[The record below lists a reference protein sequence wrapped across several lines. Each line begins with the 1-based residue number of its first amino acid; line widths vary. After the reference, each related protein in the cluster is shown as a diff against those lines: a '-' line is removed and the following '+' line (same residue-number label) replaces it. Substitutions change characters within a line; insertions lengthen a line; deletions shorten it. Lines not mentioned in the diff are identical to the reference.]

1 MFSDRNT
8 KFNAS
13 VLNEVDSNNDPI
25 SRWCKSGTRNTDAFC
40 ILCNCTISCA
50 QHGAAAVKHHAGMKK
65 HIDAAARHRDKDG
78 NLLPPKL
85 VQGTLDFSN
94 GSANTSLE
102 HQVSN
107 AETTFALSVVAKGI
121 PFSWGDKATSIY
133 HCMFP
138 DSDIAKKFSCGRI
151 KLARIVSDGLG
162 PYFKGQVVTELCQP
176 NVYFSIMIDET
187 PKPELR
193 VQQLD
198 VLVRYFSSSQQEVV
212 VEHVQ
217 SFDLGRATAEI
228 IVGCIEEAIAD
239 LPKQGL
245 VCFFS
250 DGPNVMKS
258 VRNKLQK
265 HVAPSLIDIGNCN
278 LHKVHNAF
286 GRGLDAFGLD
296 VEEVVR
302 NIYYYFK
309 GAVRAE
315 ALRECQDTLGISCH
329 VFLRHVSNRWLTLQD
344 SLCRVEEQFEA
355 LRTYFFKGN
364 SSRQRPD
371 SQSLHNKLVSA
382 FSEKQLLAKVLFLKN
397 CAQIFSGFQLLFQK
411 QEPLLHILHVELI
424 VLVQRVLSRFLRHEA
439 FADKSAEQLK
449 RLDVMDASLWKS
461 RPEVGTDTEKSML
474 EWDSSEKKRFYLGA
488 RAFYLACAK
497 DLLQK
502 LPLDNRVLQSASL
515 LNWQST
521 NVESEVRALKYLVS
535 QLPQVIK
542 HEEVSSAIDEWH
554 MLKCDSNSDLLA
566 LGGERIDVRWGKI
579 FELKSPGGRPKYD
592 GDATKV
598 PLSTELLQSVRRSRA
613 RYTERTASAQ
623 QSESRKRLGDQDTG
637 ADVDEK
643 RLRKNLEEKVTSS
656 RALLKRAE
664 DIISSGLRSKS
675 LEQVEAGQT
684 LLAEGNSALSQ
695 TLSQLEELSK
705 KVITKA
711 EMIEY
716 YDVSGCY
723 ILRPWAYSIWE
734 NIKEFLDA
742 RIKAI
747 GVQNCYF
754 PMFVSAQ
761 ALEREKTHVADFA
774 PEVAWVTKSGS
785 SDLAEPIAIRPTSET
800 VMYPSYAKWIQS
812 HRDLPL
818 QLNQWCNIVRWEFK
832 HPQPF
837 LRTREFLW
845 QEGHTAFATREEAVE
860 EVYKILDIYTAVYEE
875 LLAIPVVRGRKTEKE
890 KFAGADFTTTVEGY
904 VPASGR
910 GIQGATSH
918 HLGQNFSKMFEIQFE
933 DPETR
938 EKKFAYQNSW
948 GLTTRTIG
956 VLVMVHAD
964 NQGLVLPPRVAS
976 YQIVIVPC
984 GITAAMSEEQK
995 AALIKFCQNFES
1007 TLSKEGIRCK
1017 GDYRDNYSPGWKFNH
1032 WELKGVPVRVE
1043 IGPRDMQQNQFVAVR
1058 RDTGEKITYSAAS
1071 AVGDIKSLLET
1082 IQKAMFDRAKADQ
1095 VKYQA
1100 VTKSWDV
1107 FLQKL
1112 EQKCVIMAPFCG
1124 DMDCEDEIK
1133 KNSAKDAEAEP
1144 GAPAMGA
1151 KSLCIPFD
1159 QPANVEEGDKCVN
1172 PGCTRKPAFY
1182 TMFGRSY

>member
-1 MFSDRNT
+1 MDKNRNT

-50 QHGAAAVKHHAGMKK
+50 QHGAAAVKRHAGMKK

-102 HQVSN
+102 HQVSK

-121 PFSWGDKATSIY
+121 PFSWGDTATSIY

-217 SFDLGRATAEI
+217 SFDLRRATAEI

-371 SQSLHNKLVSA
+371 TQSLHNKLVSA

-397 CAQIFSGFQLLFQK
+397 CAQLFSGFQLLFQK

-439 FADKSAEQLK
+439 FADKTAEQLK

-535 QLPQVIK
+535 RLPQVIK

-579 FELKSPGGRPKYD
+579 FELKSPGGQPKYPLLSRLVKCLLCLPHGNADCERGFSENKRFYENRYSLCIASINGLRQTKTYLRRYD

-705 KVITKA
+705 KVSK
-711 EMIEY
+711 
-716 YDVSGCY
+716 
-723 ILRPWAYSIWE
+723 
-734 NIKEFLDA
+734 
-742 RIKAI
+742 
-747 GVQNCYF
+747 
-754 PMFVSAQ
+754 
-761 ALEREKTHVADFA
+761 
-774 PEVAWVTKSGS
+774 
-785 SDLAEPIAIRPTSET
+785 
-800 VMYPSYAKWIQS
+800 
-812 HRDLPL
+812 
-818 QLNQWCNIVRWEFK
+818 
-832 HPQPF
+832 
-837 LRTREFLW
+837 RT
-845 QEGHTAFATREEAVE
+845 
-860 EVYKILDIYTAVYEE
+860 
-875 LLAIPVVRGRKTEKE
+875 
-890 KFAGADFTTTVEGY
+890 
-904 VPASGR
+904 
-910 GIQGATSH
+910 
-918 HLGQNFSKMFEIQFE
+918 
-933 DPETR
+933 
-938 EKKFAYQNSW
+938 
-948 GLTTRTIG
+948 
-956 VLVMVHAD
+956 
-964 NQGLVLPPRVAS
+964 
-976 YQIVIVPC
+976 
-984 GITAAMSEEQK
+984 
-995 AALIKFCQNFES
+995 
-1007 TLSKEGIRCK
+1007 
-1017 GDYRDNYSPGWKFNH
+1017 
-1032 WELKGVPVRVE
+1032 
-1043 IGPRDMQQNQFVAVR
+1043 
-1058 RDTGEKITYSAAS
+1058 
-1071 AVGDIKSLLET
+1071 
-1082 IQKAMFDRAKADQ
+1082 
-1095 VKYQA
+1095 
-1100 VTKSWDV
+1100 
-1107 FLQKL
+1107 
-1112 EQKCVIMAPFCG
+1112 
-1124 DMDCEDEIK
+1124 
-1133 KNSAKDAEAEP
+1133 
-1144 GAPAMGA
+1144 
-1151 KSLCIPFD
+1151 
-1159 QPANVEEGDKCVN
+1159 
-1172 PGCTRKPAFY
+1172 
-1182 TMFGRSY
+1182 

>member
-50 QHGAAAVKHHAGMKK
+50 HHGAAAVKRHAGMKK

-85 VQGTLDFSN
+85 AQGTLDFSN

-102 HQVSN
+102 HQVSK
-107 AETTFALSVVAKGI
+107 AESTFALSVVAKGI
-121 PFSWGDKATSIY
+121 PFSWGDTATSIY

-162 PYFKGQVVTELCQP
+162 PCFKGQVVTELCQP

-198 VLVRYFSSSQQEVV
+198 VL
-212 VEHVQ
+212 
-217 SFDLGRATAEI
+217 L
-228 IVGCIEEAIAD
+228 
-239 LPKQGL
+239 
-245 VCFFS
+245 
-250 DGPNVMKS
+250 
-258 VRNKLQK
+258 
-265 HVAPSLIDIGNCN
+265 
-278 LHKVHNAF
+278 
-286 GRGLDAFGLD
+286 
-296 VEEVVR
+296 
-302 NIYYYFK
+302 
-309 GAVRAE
+309 
-315 ALRECQDTLGISCH
+315 
-329 VFLRHVSNRWLTLQD
+329 
-344 SLCRVEEQFEA
+344 
-355 LRTYFFKGN
+355 
-364 SSRQRPD
+364 
-371 SQSLHNKLVSA
+371 
-382 FSEKQLLAKVLFLKN
+382 
-397 CAQIFSGFQLLFQK
+397 FSGFQLLFQK

-579 FELKSPGGRPKYD
+579 FELKSPGGQPKYPLLSRLVKCLLCLPHGNADCERGFSENKRFYENRYSLCIASINGLRQTKTYLRRYD
-592 GDATKV
+592 GDGIKV

-705 KVITKA
+705 KVSK
-711 EMIEY
+711 
-716 YDVSGCY
+716 
-723 ILRPWAYSIWE
+723 
-734 NIKEFLDA
+734 
-742 RIKAI
+742 
-747 GVQNCYF
+747 
-754 PMFVSAQ
+754 
-761 ALEREKTHVADFA
+761 
-774 PEVAWVTKSGS
+774 
-785 SDLAEPIAIRPTSET
+785 
-800 VMYPSYAKWIQS
+800 
-812 HRDLPL
+812 
-818 QLNQWCNIVRWEFK
+818 
-832 HPQPF
+832 
-837 LRTREFLW
+837 RT
-845 QEGHTAFATREEAVE
+845 
-860 EVYKILDIYTAVYEE
+860 
-875 LLAIPVVRGRKTEKE
+875 
-890 KFAGADFTTTVEGY
+890 
-904 VPASGR
+904 
-910 GIQGATSH
+910 
-918 HLGQNFSKMFEIQFE
+918 
-933 DPETR
+933 
-938 EKKFAYQNSW
+938 
-948 GLTTRTIG
+948 
-956 VLVMVHAD
+956 
-964 NQGLVLPPRVAS
+964 
-976 YQIVIVPC
+976 
-984 GITAAMSEEQK
+984 
-995 AALIKFCQNFES
+995 
-1007 TLSKEGIRCK
+1007 
-1017 GDYRDNYSPGWKFNH
+1017 
-1032 WELKGVPVRVE
+1032 
-1043 IGPRDMQQNQFVAVR
+1043 
-1058 RDTGEKITYSAAS
+1058 
-1071 AVGDIKSLLET
+1071 
-1082 IQKAMFDRAKADQ
+1082 
-1095 VKYQA
+1095 
-1100 VTKSWDV
+1100 
-1107 FLQKL
+1107 
-1112 EQKCVIMAPFCG
+1112 
-1124 DMDCEDEIK
+1124 
-1133 KNSAKDAEAEP
+1133 
-1144 GAPAMGA
+1144 
-1151 KSLCIPFD
+1151 
-1159 QPANVEEGDKCVN
+1159 
-1172 PGCTRKPAFY
+1172 
-1182 TMFGRSY
+1182 

>member
-1 MFSDRNT
+1 MDKNRNT

-25 SRWCKSGTRNTDAFC
+25 SRWYKSGTRNTDAFC

-50 QHGAAAVKHHAGMKK
+50 QHGAAAVKRHAGMKK
-65 HIDAAARHRDKDG
+65 NIDAAARHRDKDG

-94 GSANTSLE
+94 GS
-102 HQVSN
+102 
-107 AETTFALSVVAKGI
+107 GI
-121 PFSWGDKATSIY
+121 PFTWGDTATSIY

-176 NVYFSIMIDET
+176 NVYFSIMIDKT

-217 SFDLGRATAEI
+217 SFDLGRATTEI
-228 IVGCIEEAIAD
+228 IVGCIEEAIAN

-296 VEEVVR
+296 VEEIVR

-371 SQSLHNKLVSA
+371 TQSLHNKLVSA
-382 FSEKQLLAKVLFLKN
+382 FSEKQLLDKVLFLKN
-397 CAQIFSGFQLLFQK
+397 CAQLFSGFQLLFQK

-461 RPEVGTDTEKSML
+461 RPE
-474 EWDSSEKKRFYLGA
+474 
-488 RAFYLACAK
+488 
-497 DLLQK
+497 K
-502 LPLDNRVLQSASL
+502 LPLDNRVFQSASL

-579 FELKSPGGRPKYD
+579 FELKSPGGQPKYPLLSRLVKCLLCLPHGNADCERGFSENKRFYENRYSLCIASINGLRQTKTYLRRYD

-675 LEQVEAGQT
+675 LEQVEAGQ
-684 LLAEGNSALSQ
+684 L
-695 TLSQLEELSK
+695 
-705 KVITKA
+705 
-711 EMIEY
+711 Y
-716 YDVSGCY
+716 
-723 ILRPWAYSIWE
+723 
-734 NIKEFLDA
+734 
-742 RIKAI
+742 
-747 GVQNCYF
+747 
-754 PMFVSAQ
+754 
-761 ALEREKTHVADFA
+761 
-774 PEVAWVTKSGS
+774 
-785 SDLAEPIAIRPTSET
+785 
-800 VMYPSYAKWIQS
+800 
-812 HRDLPL
+812 
-818 QLNQWCNIVRWEFK
+818 
-832 HPQPF
+832 
-837 LRTREFLW
+837 
-845 QEGHTAFATREEAVE
+845 
-860 EVYKILDIYTAVYEE
+860 
-875 LLAIPVVRGRKTEKE
+875 
-890 KFAGADFTTTVEGY
+890 
-904 VPASGR
+904 
-910 GIQGATSH
+910 
-918 HLGQNFSKMFEIQFE
+918 
-933 DPETR
+933 
-938 EKKFAYQNSW
+938 
-948 GLTTRTIG
+948 
-956 VLVMVHAD
+956 
-964 NQGLVLPPRVAS
+964 
-976 YQIVIVPC
+976 
-984 GITAAMSEEQK
+984 
-995 AALIKFCQNFES
+995 
-1007 TLSKEGIRCK
+1007 
-1017 GDYRDNYSPGWKFNH
+1017 
-1032 WELKGVPVRVE
+1032 
-1043 IGPRDMQQNQFVAVR
+1043 
-1058 RDTGEKITYSAAS
+1058 
-1071 AVGDIKSLLET
+1071 
-1082 IQKAMFDRAKADQ
+1082 
-1095 VKYQA
+1095 
-1100 VTKSWDV
+1100 
-1107 FLQKL
+1107 
-1112 EQKCVIMAPFCG
+1112 
-1124 DMDCEDEIK
+1124 
-1133 KNSAKDAEAEP
+1133 
-1144 GAPAMGA
+1144 
-1151 KSLCIPFD
+1151 
-1159 QPANVEEGDKCVN
+1159 
-1172 PGCTRKPAFY
+1172 
-1182 TMFGRSY
+1182 

>member
-1 MFSDRNT
+1 MQSVQVEPEVRPSWGPEASDSSSSSP
-8 KFNAS
+8 S
-13 VLNEVDSNNDPI
+13 V
-25 SRWCKSGTRNTDAFC
+25 RGGKRKHGT
-40 ILCNCTISCA
+40 
-50 QHGAAAVKHHAGMKK
+50 AAVKRHAGMKK
-65 HIDAAARHRDKDG
+65 HIDAAARHRDKGG

-102 HQVSN
+102 HQVSK

-121 PFSWGDKATSIY
+121 PFSWGDTATSIY

-151 KLARIVSDGLG
+151 KLKLARIVSDGLG

-286 GRGLDAFGLD
+286 GRGLNAFGLD

-371 SQSLHNKLVSA
+371 TQSLHNKLVSA

-397 CAQIFSGFQLLFQK
+397 CAQLFSGFQLFFQK

-449 RLDVMDASLWKS
+449 RLDVMGASLWKS

-521 NVESEVRALKYLVS
+521 NVESKVRALKYLVS

-579 FELKSPGGRPKYD
+579 FELKSPGGQPKYPLLSRLVKCLLCLPHGNADCERGFSENKRFYENRYSLCIASINGLRQTKTYLRRYD

-623 QSESRKRLGDQDTG
+623 QSRKRLGDQDTG

-643 RLRKNLEEKVTSS
+643 QLRKNLEEKVTSS

-684 LLAEGNSALSQ
+684 LLAEGNSASSQ

-705 KVITKA
+705 KVSKRTYRIYTIDYSSSLESSSLVLLPSHSTSSSSASPHFANDRTTASRETAAHA
-711 EMIEY
+711 ERTHPHTVAREALLTRPLGTVNCRLQAQATLIHNLQPISLNLLE
-716 YDVSGCY
+716 D
-723 ILRPWAYSIWE
+723 ILSRFVRPALLKQYSDICSIDYQSRNVQKDDQDLVIGHQAKCVVE
-734 NIKEFLDA
+734 KLKPSDKKEFFEAVRSLDVYIQACPLGDSSGDSYSSRSTGESPVVPQNAALYKEEVGIGGAVSLSEYRQRMRDTA
-742 RIKAI
+742 RQPPAAVPAVTVLDSPVKRSSLGRPHDIPADTRAI
-747 GVQNCYF
+747 DDDESWPQRERLSQRLRREFGLLDDDSDTERGTTSAGQLFPTFDGRRTGANILVEFAAQTWRGMKQLAHLLNLPQVELHPDRRRLDEFVRYRFVHHVLSYHAKVPSLYGGIRGRIRCDKFRGQMLPMLPPESTISQCDISNC
-754 PMFVSAQ
+754 
-761 ALEREKTHVADFA
+761 
-774 PEVAWVTKSGS
+774 GS
-785 SDLAEPIAIRPTSET
+785 ST
-800 VMYPSYAKWIQS
+800 
-812 HRDLPL
+812 
-818 QLNQWCNIVRWEFK
+818 
-832 HPQPF
+832 
-837 LRTREFLW
+837 
-845 QEGHTAFATREEAVE
+845 
-860 EVYKILDIYTAVYEE
+860 
-875 LLAIPVVRGRKTEKE
+875 
-890 KFAGADFTTTVEGY
+890 
-904 VPASGR
+904 
-910 GIQGATSH
+910 
-918 HLGQNFSKMFEIQFE
+918 
-933 DPETR
+933 
-938 EKKFAYQNSW
+938 
-948 GLTTRTIG
+948 
-956 VLVMVHAD
+956 
-964 NQGLVLPPRVAS
+964 
-976 YQIVIVPC
+976 
-984 GITAAMSEEQK
+984 
-995 AALIKFCQNFES
+995 
-1007 TLSKEGIRCK
+1007 
-1017 GDYRDNYSPGWKFNH
+1017 WK
-1032 WELKGVPVRVE
+1032 
-1043 IGPRDMQQNQFVAVR
+1043 
-1058 RDTGEKITYSAAS
+1058 
-1071 AVGDIKSLLET
+1071 
-1082 IQKAMFDRAKADQ
+1082 
-1095 VKYQA
+1095 
-1100 VTKSWDV
+1100 
-1107 FLQKL
+1107 
-1112 EQKCVIMAPFCG
+1112 
-1124 DMDCEDEIK
+1124 
-1133 KNSAKDAEAEP
+1133 
-1144 GAPAMGA
+1144 
-1151 KSLCIPFD
+1151 
-1159 QPANVEEGDKCVN
+1159 
-1172 PGCTRKPAFY
+1172 
-1182 TMFGRSY
+1182 

>member
-50 QHGAAAVKHHAGMKK
+50 QHGAAAVKRHAGMKK

-102 HQVSN
+102 HQVSK

-121 PFSWGDKATSIY
+121 PFSWGDTATSIY

-176 NVYFSIMIDET
+176 NVYFSIMVDET

-258 VRNKLQK
+258 
-265 HVAPSLIDIGNCN
+265 
-278 LHKVHNAF
+278 
-286 GRGLDAFGLD
+286 
-296 VEEVVR
+296 
-302 NIYYYFK
+302 
-309 GAVRAE
+309 
-315 ALRECQDTLGISCH
+315 
-329 VFLRHVSNRWLTLQD
+329 
-344 SLCRVEEQFEA
+344 
-355 LRTYFFKGN
+355 GN

-371 SQSLHNKLVSA
+371 TQSLHNKLVSA

-397 CAQIFSGFQLLFQK
+397 CVQLFSGFQLLFQK

-439 FADKSAEQLK
+439 FADKTAEQLK

-521 NVESEVRALKYLVS
+521 NVESEVRALKYLVF

-579 FELKSPGGRPKYD
+579 FELKSPGGQPKYPLLSRLVKCLLCLPHGNADCERGFSENKRFYENRYSLCIASINGLRQTKTYLRRYD

-705 KVITKA
+705 KVSK
-711 EMIEY
+711 
-716 YDVSGCY
+716 
-723 ILRPWAYSIWE
+723 
-734 NIKEFLDA
+734 
-742 RIKAI
+742 
-747 GVQNCYF
+747 
-754 PMFVSAQ
+754 
-761 ALEREKTHVADFA
+761 
-774 PEVAWVTKSGS
+774 
-785 SDLAEPIAIRPTSET
+785 
-800 VMYPSYAKWIQS
+800 
-812 HRDLPL
+812 
-818 QLNQWCNIVRWEFK
+818 
-832 HPQPF
+832 
-837 LRTREFLW
+837 RT
-845 QEGHTAFATREEAVE
+845 
-860 EVYKILDIYTAVYEE
+860 
-875 LLAIPVVRGRKTEKE
+875 
-890 KFAGADFTTTVEGY
+890 
-904 VPASGR
+904 
-910 GIQGATSH
+910 
-918 HLGQNFSKMFEIQFE
+918 
-933 DPETR
+933 
-938 EKKFAYQNSW
+938 
-948 GLTTRTIG
+948 
-956 VLVMVHAD
+956 
-964 NQGLVLPPRVAS
+964 
-976 YQIVIVPC
+976 
-984 GITAAMSEEQK
+984 
-995 AALIKFCQNFES
+995 
-1007 TLSKEGIRCK
+1007 
-1017 GDYRDNYSPGWKFNH
+1017 
-1032 WELKGVPVRVE
+1032 
-1043 IGPRDMQQNQFVAVR
+1043 
-1058 RDTGEKITYSAAS
+1058 
-1071 AVGDIKSLLET
+1071 
-1082 IQKAMFDRAKADQ
+1082 
-1095 VKYQA
+1095 
-1100 VTKSWDV
+1100 
-1107 FLQKL
+1107 
-1112 EQKCVIMAPFCG
+1112 
-1124 DMDCEDEIK
+1124 
-1133 KNSAKDAEAEP
+1133 
-1144 GAPAMGA
+1144 
-1151 KSLCIPFD
+1151 
-1159 QPANVEEGDKCVN
+1159 
-1172 PGCTRKPAFY
+1172 
-1182 TMFGRSY
+1182 

>member
-1 MFSDRNT
+1 
-8 KFNAS
+8 
-13 VLNEVDSNNDPI
+13 
-25 SRWCKSGTRNTDAFC
+25 
-40 ILCNCTISCA
+40 
-50 QHGAAAVKHHAGMKK
+50 
-65 HIDAAARHRDKDG
+65 
-78 NLLPPKL
+78 
-85 VQGTLDFSN
+85 
-94 GSANTSLE
+94 
-102 HQVSN
+102 
-107 AETTFALSVVAKGI
+107 
-121 PFSWGDKATSIY
+121 
-133 HCMFP
+133 
-138 DSDIAKKFSCGRI
+138 
-151 KLARIVSDGLG
+151 
-162 PYFKGQVVTELCQP
+162 
-176 NVYFSIMIDET
+176 
-187 PKPELR
+187 
-193 VQQLD
+193 
-198 VLVRYFSSSQQEVV
+198 
-212 VEHVQ
+212 
-217 SFDLGRATAEI
+217 
-228 IVGCIEEAIAD
+228 
-239 LPKQGL
+239 
-245 VCFFS
+245 
-250 DGPNVMKS
+250 MKS

-371 SQSLHNKLVSA
+371 TQSLHNKLVSA

-397 CAQIFSGFQLLFQK
+397 CAQLFSGFQLLFQK

-439 FADKSAEQLK
+439 FADKTAEQLK

-579 FELKSPGGRPKYD
+579 FELKSPGGQPKYPLLSRLVKCLLCLPHGNADCERGFSENKRFYENRYSLCIASINGLRQTKTYLRRYD

-705 KVITKA
+705 KVSK
-711 EMIEY
+711 
-716 YDVSGCY
+716 
-723 ILRPWAYSIWE
+723 
-734 NIKEFLDA
+734 
-742 RIKAI
+742 
-747 GVQNCYF
+747 
-754 PMFVSAQ
+754 
-761 ALEREKTHVADFA
+761 
-774 PEVAWVTKSGS
+774 
-785 SDLAEPIAIRPTSET
+785 
-800 VMYPSYAKWIQS
+800 
-812 HRDLPL
+812 
-818 QLNQWCNIVRWEFK
+818 
-832 HPQPF
+832 
-837 LRTREFLW
+837 RT
-845 QEGHTAFATREEAVE
+845 
-860 EVYKILDIYTAVYEE
+860 
-875 LLAIPVVRGRKTEKE
+875 
-890 KFAGADFTTTVEGY
+890 
-904 VPASGR
+904 
-910 GIQGATSH
+910 
-918 HLGQNFSKMFEIQFE
+918 
-933 DPETR
+933 
-938 EKKFAYQNSW
+938 
-948 GLTTRTIG
+948 
-956 VLVMVHAD
+956 
-964 NQGLVLPPRVAS
+964 
-976 YQIVIVPC
+976 
-984 GITAAMSEEQK
+984 
-995 AALIKFCQNFES
+995 
-1007 TLSKEGIRCK
+1007 
-1017 GDYRDNYSPGWKFNH
+1017 
-1032 WELKGVPVRVE
+1032 
-1043 IGPRDMQQNQFVAVR
+1043 
-1058 RDTGEKITYSAAS
+1058 
-1071 AVGDIKSLLET
+1071 
-1082 IQKAMFDRAKADQ
+1082 
-1095 VKYQA
+1095 
-1100 VTKSWDV
+1100 
-1107 FLQKL
+1107 
-1112 EQKCVIMAPFCG
+1112 
-1124 DMDCEDEIK
+1124 
-1133 KNSAKDAEAEP
+1133 
-1144 GAPAMGA
+1144 
-1151 KSLCIPFD
+1151 
-1159 QPANVEEGDKCVN
+1159 
-1172 PGCTRKPAFY
+1172 
-1182 TMFGRSY
+1182 

>member
-1 MFSDRNT
+1 MADKEDQQAPKQNVGGGPDCLQLGNESPPPEDVTGEKTCDSQDGPKQWDYFPWDRWSHRNT

-50 QHGAAAVKHHAGMKK
+50 QHGAAAVKRHAGMKK

-102 HQVSN
+102 HQVSK

-121 PFSWGDKATSIY
+121 PFSWGDTATSIY

-258 VRNKLQK
+258 
-265 HVAPSLIDIGNCN
+265 
-278 LHKVHNAF
+278 
-286 GRGLDAFGLD
+286 
-296 VEEVVR
+296 
-302 NIYYYFK
+302 
-309 GAVRAE
+309 
-315 ALRECQDTLGISCH
+315 
-329 VFLRHVSNRWLTLQD
+329 
-344 SLCRVEEQFEA
+344 
-355 LRTYFFKGN
+355 GN

-371 SQSLHNKLVSA
+371 TQSLHNKLVSA

-397 CAQIFSGFQLLFQK
+397 CAQLFSGFQLLFQK

-439 FADKSAEQLK
+439 FADKTAEQLK

-579 FELKSPGGRPKYD
+579 FELKSPGGQPKYPLLSRLVKCLLCLPHGNADCERGFSENKRFYENRYSLCIASINGLRQTKTYLRRYD

-705 KVITKA
+705 KPFAMRLWRLPIPGNRKPRAHSFPPPSRLREPRGTFSVGDAAAGRRRSEARSSTTS
-711 EMIEY
+711 
-716 YDVSGCY
+716 SG
-723 ILRPWAYSIWE
+723 L
-734 NIKEFLDA
+734 
-742 RIKAI
+742 
-747 GVQNCYF
+747 
-754 PMFVSAQ
+754 
-761 ALEREKTHVADFA
+761 
-774 PEVAWVTKSGS
+774 
-785 SDLAEPIAIRPTSET
+785 
-800 VMYPSYAKWIQS
+800 
-812 HRDLPL
+812 
-818 QLNQWCNIVRWEFK
+818 
-832 HPQPF
+832 
-837 LRTREFLW
+837 
-845 QEGHTAFATREEAVE
+845 
-860 EVYKILDIYTAVYEE
+860 
-875 LLAIPVVRGRKTEKE
+875 
-890 KFAGADFTTTVEGY
+890 
-904 VPASGR
+904 SGR
-910 GIQGATSH
+910 PKMPPEFRDSAPPSEATKTK
-918 HLGQNFSKMFEIQFE
+918 L
-933 DPETR
+933 PA
-938 EKKFAYQNSW
+938 KF
-948 GLTTRTIG
+948 
-956 VLVMVHAD
+956 
-964 NQGLVLPPRVAS
+964 
-976 YQIVIVPC
+976 
-984 GITAAMSEEQK
+984 
-995 AALIKFCQNFES
+995 
-1007 TLSKEGIRCK
+1007 
-1017 GDYRDNYSPGWKFNH
+1017 
-1032 WELKGVPVRVE
+1032 
-1043 IGPRDMQQNQFVAVR
+1043 
-1058 RDTGEKITYSAAS
+1058 
-1071 AVGDIKSLLET
+1071 
-1082 IQKAMFDRAKADQ
+1082 
-1095 VKYQA
+1095 
-1100 VTKSWDV
+1100 
-1107 FLQKL
+1107 
-1112 EQKCVIMAPFCG
+1112 
-1124 DMDCEDEIK
+1124 
-1133 KNSAKDAEAEP
+1133 
-1144 GAPAMGA
+1144 
-1151 KSLCIPFD
+1151 
-1159 QPANVEEGDKCVN
+1159 
-1172 PGCTRKPAFY
+1172 
-1182 TMFGRSY
+1182 

>member
-1 MFSDRNT
+1 MCFAALVFVGVVRVFSVGFRAHAQHVVSLHVRHVLVNNQSANVCHPPAVEMDKNRNT

-50 QHGAAAVKHHAGMKK
+50 QHGAAAVKRHAGMKK

-85 VQGTLDFSN
+85 VQGTLDFFN

-102 HQVSN
+102 HQVSK

-121 PFSWGDKATSIY
+121 PFSWGDTATSIY

-371 SQSLHNKLVSA
+371 TQSLHNKLVSA

-397 CAQIFSGFQLLFQK
+397 CAQLFSGFQLLFQK

-439 FADKSAEQLK
+439 FADKTAEQLK

-579 FELKSPGGRPKYD
+579 FELKSPGGQPKYPLLSRLVKCLLCLPHGNPDCERGFSENKRFYENRYSLCIASINGLRQTKTYLRRYD

-705 KVITKA
+705 KVSK
-711 EMIEY
+711 
-716 YDVSGCY
+716 
-723 ILRPWAYSIWE
+723 
-734 NIKEFLDA
+734 
-742 RIKAI
+742 
-747 GVQNCYF
+747 
-754 PMFVSAQ
+754 
-761 ALEREKTHVADFA
+761 
-774 PEVAWVTKSGS
+774 
-785 SDLAEPIAIRPTSET
+785 
-800 VMYPSYAKWIQS
+800 
-812 HRDLPL
+812 
-818 QLNQWCNIVRWEFK
+818 
-832 HPQPF
+832 
-837 LRTREFLW
+837 RT
-845 QEGHTAFATREEAVE
+845 
-860 EVYKILDIYTAVYEE
+860 
-875 LLAIPVVRGRKTEKE
+875 
-890 KFAGADFTTTVEGY
+890 
-904 VPASGR
+904 
-910 GIQGATSH
+910 
-918 HLGQNFSKMFEIQFE
+918 
-933 DPETR
+933 
-938 EKKFAYQNSW
+938 
-948 GLTTRTIG
+948 
-956 VLVMVHAD
+956 
-964 NQGLVLPPRVAS
+964 
-976 YQIVIVPC
+976 
-984 GITAAMSEEQK
+984 
-995 AALIKFCQNFES
+995 
-1007 TLSKEGIRCK
+1007 
-1017 GDYRDNYSPGWKFNH
+1017 
-1032 WELKGVPVRVE
+1032 
-1043 IGPRDMQQNQFVAVR
+1043 
-1058 RDTGEKITYSAAS
+1058 
-1071 AVGDIKSLLET
+1071 
-1082 IQKAMFDRAKADQ
+1082 
-1095 VKYQA
+1095 
-1100 VTKSWDV
+1100 
-1107 FLQKL
+1107 
-1112 EQKCVIMAPFCG
+1112 
-1124 DMDCEDEIK
+1124 
-1133 KNSAKDAEAEP
+1133 
-1144 GAPAMGA
+1144 
-1151 KSLCIPFD
+1151 
-1159 QPANVEEGDKCVN
+1159 
-1172 PGCTRKPAFY
+1172 
-1182 TMFGRSY
+1182 

>member
-1 MFSDRNT
+1 MGNYIGMSALSVDDRIELYARQYRNGSTQGLGGMHCTPGRHCADVVVVQEEIKLIVEKVCQLFPSSSRDKCISTINTYVDMVISLVLQEFTPEQICQQLGFCAPNRNT

-50 QHGAAAVKHHAGMKK
+50 QHGAAAVKRHAGMKK

-94 GSANTSLE
+94 VSANTSLE
-102 HQVSN
+102 HQVSK

-121 PFSWGDKATSIY
+121 PFSWGDTATSIY

-371 SQSLHNKLVSA
+371 TQSLHNKLVSA

-397 CAQIFSGFQLLFQK
+397 CAQLFSGFQLLFQK

-579 FELKSPGGRPKYD
+579 FELKSPGGQPKYPLLSRLVKCLLCLPHGNADCERGFSENKRFYENRYSLCIASINGLRQTKTYLRRYD

-705 KVITKA
+705 KEEVKNLLDKVCSLLPDSLEKTCTDTVNT
-711 EMIEY
+711 Y
-716 YDVSGCY
+716 YDELVELIVKGFTPEQVCQELGLCPSAKKAGVPPVASVSSKKATNLCDVCKVVVTFINDELLQKNKTVDDVKKLLGRVCIVVPDPMKQACAAAVNNY
-723 ILRPWAYSIWE
+723 CDLIVHFIVMGLTPEAICE
-734 NIKEFLDA
+734 EFALCTSGEPVQSLDPA
-742 RIKAI
+742 T
-747 GVQNCYF
+747 
-754 PMFVSAQ
+754 
-761 ALEREKTHVADFA
+761 EDFA
-774 PEVAWVTKSGS
+774 CM
-785 SDLAEPIAIRPTSET
+785 L
-800 VMYPSYAKWIQS
+800 S
-812 HRDLPL
+812 HD
-818 QLNQWCNIVRWEFK
+818 NFK
-832 HPQPF
+832 
-837 LRTREFLW
+837 
-845 QEGHTAFATREEAVE
+845 V
-860 EVYKILDIYTAVYEE
+860 
-875 LLAIPVVRGRKTEKE
+875 
-890 KFAGADFTTTVEGY
+890 
-904 VPASGR
+904 
-910 GIQGATSH
+910 
-918 HLGQNFSKMFEIQFE
+918 
-933 DPETR
+933 
-938 EKKFAYQNSW
+938 
-948 GLTTRTIG
+948 
-956 VLVMVHAD
+956 
-964 NQGLVLPPRVAS
+964 
-976 YQIVIVPC
+976 
-984 GITAAMSEEQK
+984 
-995 AALIKFCQNFES
+995 
-1007 TLSKEGIRCK
+1007 
-1017 GDYRDNYSPGWKFNH
+1017 SPGWLSHFKARH
-1032 WELKGVPVRVE
+1032 D
-1043 IGPRDMQQNQFVAVR
+1043 IVAKVIP
-1058 RDTGEKITYSAAS
+1058 GKAA
-1071 AVGDIKSLLET
+1071 AVDLVTTSL
-1082 IQKAMFDRAKADQ
+1082 
-1095 VKYQA
+1095 
-1100 VTKSWDV
+1100 
-1107 FLQKL
+1107 
-1112 EQKCVIMAPFCG
+1112 
-1124 DMDCEDEIK
+1124 
-1133 KNSAKDAEAEP
+1133 
-1144 GAPAMGA
+1144 
-1151 KSLCIPFD
+1151 
-1159 QPANVEEGDKCVN
+1159 
-1172 PGCTRKPAFY
+1172 
-1182 TMFGRSY
+1182 

>member
-1 MFSDRNT
+1 
-8 KFNAS
+8 
-13 VLNEVDSNNDPI
+13 
-25 SRWCKSGTRNTDAFC
+25 
-40 ILCNCTISCA
+40 
-50 QHGAAAVKHHAGMKK
+50 
-65 HIDAAARHRDKDG
+65 
-78 NLLPPKL
+78 
-85 VQGTLDFSN
+85 
-94 GSANTSLE
+94 
-102 HQVSN
+102 
-107 AETTFALSVVAKGI
+107 
-121 PFSWGDKATSIY
+121 
-133 HCMFP
+133 
-138 DSDIAKKFSCGRI
+138 
-151 KLARIVSDGLG
+151 
-162 PYFKGQVVTELCQP
+162 
-176 NVYFSIMIDET
+176 
-187 PKPELR
+187 
-193 VQQLD
+193 
-198 VLVRYFSSSQQEVV
+198 
-212 VEHVQ
+212 
-217 SFDLGRATAEI
+217 
-228 IVGCIEEAIAD
+228 
-239 LPKQGL
+239 
-245 VCFFS
+245 
-250 DGPNVMKS
+250 
-258 VRNKLQK
+258 
-265 HVAPSLIDIGNCN
+265 
-278 LHKVHNAF
+278 
-286 GRGLDAFGLD
+286 
-296 VEEVVR
+296 
-302 NIYYYFK
+302 
-309 GAVRAE
+309 
-315 ALRECQDTLGISCH
+315 
-329 VFLRHVSNRWLTLQD
+329 
-344 SLCRVEEQFEA
+344 
-355 LRTYFFKGN
+355 
-364 SSRQRPD
+364 
-371 SQSLHNKLVSA
+371 
-382 FSEKQLLAKVLFLKN
+382 
-397 CAQIFSGFQLLFQK
+397 
-411 QEPLLHILHVELI
+411 
-424 VLVQRVLSRFLRHEA
+424 
-439 FADKSAEQLK
+439 
-449 RLDVMDASLWKS
+449 
-461 RPEVGTDTEKSML
+461 
-474 EWDSSEKKRFYLGA
+474 
-488 RAFYLACAK
+488 
-497 DLLQK
+497 
-502 LPLDNRVLQSASL
+502 
-515 LNWQST
+515 
-521 NVESEVRALKYLVS
+521 
-535 QLPQVIK
+535 
-542 HEEVSSAIDEWH
+542 
-554 MLKCDSNSDLLA
+554 
-566 LGGERIDVRWGKI
+566 
-579 FELKSPGGRPKYD
+579 
-592 GDATKV
+592 
-598 PLSTELLQSVRRSRA
+598 
-613 RYTERTASAQ
+613 
-623 QSESRKRLGDQDTG
+623 
-637 ADVDEK
+637 
-643 RLRKNLEEKVTSS
+643 
-656 RALLKRAE
+656 
-664 DIISSGLRSKS
+664 
-675 LEQVEAGQT
+675 
-684 LLAEGNSALSQ
+684 
-695 TLSQLEELSK
+695 
-705 KVITKA
+705 
-711 EMIEY
+711 MIEY

-984 GITAAMSEEQK
+984 GITAAMSEDQK

-1058 RDTGEKITYSAAS
+1058 RDMGEKITYSAAS

-1159 QPANVEEGDKCVN
+1159 QPAKVEEGDKCVN